1 MFSALNGI
9 KLEINIKKISERIP
23 KYVRNDN
30 ANNPV
35 DKEEIKN

>member
-1 MFSALNGI
+1 MFSVLNGI
-9 KLEINIKKISERIP
+9 KLEINIKKISEKIP

-30 ANNPV
+30 ANNLV